1 MNTRVHRPL
10 KVVAFN
16 ANGITSLRYELG
28 KQLQTLLI
36 DVALLSETNLKP
48 HERFSIRNY
57 HIYRNDR
64 HPGAKGGTAVAVK
77 KGVPHIYVYL
87 PPLISIEATG
97 VCIPTGN
104 K

>member
-16 ANGITSLRYELG
+16 ANGITRQRFELS
-28 KQLQTLLI
+28 KQLQVIYI
-36 DVALLSETNLKP
+36 DVKLLSETHLKT

-64 HPGAKGGTAVAVK
+64 HPGAKGGTTVAVI
-77 KGVPHIYVYL
+77 KGAPHSYVDL

-97 VCIPTGN
+97 VCIPLGN
-104 K
+104 T